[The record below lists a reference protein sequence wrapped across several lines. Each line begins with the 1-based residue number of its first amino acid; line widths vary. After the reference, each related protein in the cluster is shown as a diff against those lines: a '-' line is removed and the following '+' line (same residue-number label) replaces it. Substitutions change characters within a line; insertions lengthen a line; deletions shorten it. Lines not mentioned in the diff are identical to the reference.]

1 VVTLEGAADMVDAD
15 TDLGPAARIPP
26 WSRTGRARYA
36 STPVD
41 LSLEVRRVGE
51 QDDVAAFEQPT
62 DGYTLVNLFGA
73 WRPFPDRNI
82 TLFAEG
88 RNLGDAEAREH
99 ASFLKDV
106 APLPGRNLRIG
117 VNYRF

>member
-1 VVTLEGAADMVDAD
+1 MTLEAAADHVDAD

-26 WSRTGRARYA
+26 YSLTGRVRYA

-41 LSLEVRRVGE
+41 LSVEVRRVGE
-51 QDDVAAFEQPT
+51 QDEVADFELPT
-62 DGYTLVNLFGA
+62 DGYTLINLFGA
-73 WRPFPDRNI
+73 WRPFADGNI

-88 RNLGDAEAREH
+88 RNLGDEEAREH
-99 ASFLKDV
+99 ASFLKDI
-106 APLPGRNLRIG
+106 APLPGRNLRLG